1 MEEENKIIVSIDPV
15 NIQGTKKILNQ
26 LINCICKIKIK
37 EEYTTGFFCKIP
49 FKNETIKVF
58 ITNYHFL
65 IEKNLK
71 ENKKL
76 ILLLNNEKEAIKIDL
91 FIERKV
97 YLNKEYDITIIELKD
112 EDKIKDYLELD
123 DNLFKDNS
131 EIIYKNKSIYTL
143 HYQNGKNACVS
154 YGLLNNKDKYNI
166 MHNCSTDNGSFG
178 SPILNLQNNKVIG
191 IHNQNSIK
199 YNIGTLLNLPI
210 IDFINKNFMEEEKD
224 LIIINNKNFKIIKKL
239 GEGGFGKVIQ
249 VLNKSDNKYYAIK
262 QIPIKEEKEE
272 KIEEI
277 LNEAKILSKFNCNNI
292 VKYYDCYK
300 DNNNIYILIEYCKEG
315 NLKSFIKKYID
326 NNTLIEEK
334 IISNIIKQICIGIKE
349 IHNKKI
355 VHRDLKPENIFIN
368 DNMNIKI
375 GDFGISKQLNSYQT
389 HALTKNKTM
398 SEYYVSPEIKIK
410 GIYNEKADI
419 YSLGCI
425 IYELFTL
432 NIYYNDLIMND
443 IKKINS
449 DLYNNKWQKLM
460 DSLLQID
467 YKKRFDINQVNK
479 FLEDELNIKDS
490 IENKIIGE
498 IHIKKEDINKDIRI
512 INSFENVKREL
523 KLKDDDDFKYLNE
536 KEIKENIEIKINGKI
551 IEFTYY
557 YKFNKEGKN
566 IIEYSFKNILTKAC
580 FMFYDCISLI
590 NLDFSKFNTQN
601 VINMS
606 YMFYNCY
613 SLISLDLSKF
623 NTQKVNDMSYMF
635 YQCKSLKSLDL
646 SNFNTQNVTKMNSM
660 FMSCNSLISLDLSNF
675 NTQNVINMSH
685 MFFDCKSLTNLN
697 LSNFNTQNVTNMRC
711 MFSYCNSL
719 TNLNLSNFNTQNVTD
734 MNGMFYE
741 CKSLNKKNLITKKVL
756 KPFPKHKI

>member
-326 NNTLIEEK
+326 NNT
-334 IISNIIKQICIGIKE
+334 
-349 IHNKKI
+349 
-355 VHRDLKPENIFIN
+355 
-368 DNMNIKI
+368 
-375 GDFGISKQLNSYQT
+375 
-389 HALTKNKTM
+389 
-398 SEYYVSPEIKIK
+398 
-410 GIYNEKADI
+410 
-419 YSLGCI
+419 
-425 IYELFTL
+425 
-432 NIYYNDLIMND
+432 
-443 IKKINS
+443 
-449 DLYNNKWQKLM
+449 
-460 DSLLQID
+460 
-467 YKKRFDINQVNK
+467 
-479 FLEDELNIKDS
+479 
-490 IENKIIGE
+490 
-498 IHIKKEDINKDIRI
+498 
-512 INSFENVKREL
+512 
-523 KLKDDDDFKYLNE
+523 
-536 KEIKENIEIKINGKI
+536 
-551 IEFTYY
+551 
-557 YKFNKEGKN
+557 
-566 IIEYSFKNILTKAC
+566 
-580 FMFYDCISLI
+580 
-590 NLDFSKFNTQN
+590 
-601 VINMS
+601 
-606 YMFYNCY
+606 
-613 SLISLDLSKF
+613 
-623 NTQKVNDMSYMF
+623 
-635 YQCKSLKSLDL
+635 
-646 SNFNTQNVTKMNSM
+646 
-660 FMSCNSLISLDLSNF
+660 
-675 NTQNVINMSH
+675 
-685 MFFDCKSLTNLN
+685 
-697 LSNFNTQNVTNMRC
+697 
-711 MFSYCNSL
+711 
-719 TNLNLSNFNTQNVTD
+719 
-734 MNGMFYE
+734 
-741 CKSLNKKNLITKKVL
+741 
-756 KPFPKHKI
+756 

>member
-398 SEYYVSPEIKIK
+398 SEYYVSPEISIK

-432 NIYYNDLIMND
+432 NIYYNDLIMKD

-566 IIEYSFKNILTKAC
+566 IIEYSFKNILTKTC

-590 NLDFSKFNTQN
+590 NLDFSKFDTQN

-646 SNFNTQNVTKMNSM
+646 SNFNTQVVINMSNM
-660 FMSCNSLISLDLSNF
+660 FDNCSSLKSLDLSNF
-675 NTQNVINMSH
+675 NTQNVTFMSF
-685 MFFDCKSLTNLN
+685 MFYN
-697 LSNFNTQNVTNMRC
+697 
-711 MFSYCNSL
+711 CNSL
-719 TNLNLSNFNTQNVTD
+719 KKENIKTKDVKSFKEFTN
-734 MNGMFYE
+734 
-741 CKSLNKKNLITKKVL
+741 NLIK
-756 KPFPKHKI
+756 